1 MFKSIKKKRPI
12 RKASSSE
19 SEEEEV
25 NQEALEETIE
35 LQKLRKRAHGVN
47 AATLASGKKVT
58 KVDELVH
65 NDPDPFKLKTGG
77 MLTLDQAKKA
87 AKEQEK
93 AEAGEEEE
101 IIGTQFS
108 KETRVRFVN
117 FLYFIHFFK
126 ILIKKKRLKL
136 FFFQFLGMK
145 MKKCENLL
153 KLKWISV
160 PEVEPKTKNQT
171 RYV

>member
-117 FLYFIHFFK
+117 FLYFIH
-126 ILIKKKRLKL
+126 LSN
-136 FFFQFLGMK
+136 
-145 MKKCENLL
+145 E
-153 KLKWISV
+153 
-160 PEVEPKTKNQT
+160 TKVNET
-171 RYV
+171 IFSSNF

>member
-19 SEEEEV
+19 SEEDDEV

-77 MLTLDQAKKA
+77 LLTLDKAKMA
-87 AKEQEK
+87 AKEQEQ
-93 AEAGEEEE
+93 AEAGEDDE

-108 KETRVRFVN
+108 KETRVRYVKRN
-117 FLYFIHFFK
+117 LTLTFL
-126 ILIKKKRLKL
+126 
-136 FFFQFLGMK
+136 
-145 MKKCENLL
+145 
-153 KLKWISV
+153 
-160 PEVEPKTKNQT
+160 
-171 RYV
+171 

>member
-19 SEEEEV
+19 SEEDDEV

-77 MLTLDQAKKA
+77 LLTLDKAKMA
-87 AKEQEK
+87 AKEQEQ
-93 AEAGEEEE
+93 AEAGEDDE

-108 KETRVRFVN
+108 KETRVRYV
-117 FLYFIHFFK
+117 L
-126 ILIKKKRLKL
+126 KR
-136 FFFQFLGMK
+136 
-145 MKKCENLL
+145 NLTL
-153 KLKWISV
+153 
-160 PEVEPKTKNQT
+160 
-171 RYV
+171 